1 MFGSLFFWYGYTRYV
16 LSVGFE
22 DNFVGPVVEV
32 RLRDNSICLEPAV
45 DSVEGFGGL
54 ISAGSVSASEIEI
67 AVSQLS
73 SHELELSTVEDDAV
87 VPVRAENVKNVI
99 VIQ

>member
-32 RLRDNSICLEPAV
+32 RLRDTRICLEPV
-45 DSVEGFGGL
+45 IDSVEGFGGL

-73 SHELELSTVEDDAV
+73 SQELELSTVEEDAV
-87 VPVRAENVKNVI
+87 VPVRAKNLNNVI
-99 VIQ
+99 LGH

>member
-32 RLRDNSICLEPAV
+32 RLRDTSICLEPAT

-54 ISAGSVSASEIEI
+54 ISVSASEIEI

-73 SHELELSTVEDDAV
+73 SQELELSTVEDDAV
-87 VPVRAENVKNVI
+87 VPVRARNLNNDI
-99 VIQ
+99 LGH